1 MVCVLIASCAVCFGC
16 LLFIFLPQAYF
27 NVRLK
32 RERVQLEEISVGLG
46 FGFCVLLFAGS
57 RLGACVLFL
66 FF

>member
-1 MVCVLIASCAVCFGC
+1 MVCVLIASCAVCFDC

-32 RERVQLEEISVGLG
+32 RERVQLEEMSLGLG
-46 FGFCVLLFAGS
+46 FGFCCSNAGS